1 MTVITKTKSIGKQK
15 SAAEGIIQKGM
26 DNEYR
31 ESILSLDRIIEQWK
45 YKRIS
50 NSNAYFKL
58 VHNLILSDKNIT
70 RRYDNILPEDYASV
84 IASLLIDGFISKED
98 LQGLNDDMK
107 AEILACIRAK
117 DGLASKNRC
126 F

>member
-1 MTVITKTKSIGKQK
+1 MTVTTKTKPIRKQNRV
-15 SAAEGIIQKGM
+15 AERIIQKGM

-50 NSNAYFKL
+50 NSSAYFKL
-58 VHNLILSDKNIT
+58 VHNLILSDKSIT
-70 RRYDNILPEDYASV
+70 RRYDDISPEDYASV

-98 LQGLNDDMK
+98 LLGLDDDMK
-107 AEILACIRAK
+107 AEILACIRSK
-117 DGLASKNRC
+117 DELAPKSRD